1 MNNDAI
7 QSIANIRKNYTQA
20 ELNEADIQDNPFR
33 QFEKWFAEAQA
44 SGIDEVNAM
53 ALATSTLSGK
63 PSVRIVLLKG
73 FDDRGFLFFTNYRSR
88 KGEELLSNPWAGLT
102 FFWKEIERQVRVEGK
117 VSTVSREE
125 SVAYFRSRPRES
137 QLGALCSAQSK
148 PVGSRQEMLDRYREL
163 EAMYREQEI
172 PFPDAWGGF
181 LLAPESFEFW
191 QGRPSRMHDRIL
203 YSRAP
208 AGLWKTSRLYP

>member
-7 QSIANIRKNYTQA
+7 QSIANIRKNYSQA
-20 ELNEADIQDNPFR
+20 ELNEADIQENPFI
-33 QFEKWFAEAQA
+33 QFERWFRDAQA
-44 SGIDEVNAM
+44 AGVEEVNAM
-53 ALATSTLSGK
+53 ALATASLTGR

-73 FDDRGFLFFTNYRSR
+73 FDGRGFLFFTNYRSR
-88 KGEELLSNPWAGLT
+88 KGEELLTNPYAGLT

-148 PVGSRQEMLDRYREL
+148 PVTSRQEMLDRFREL
-163 EAMYREQEI
+163 EAMYQEQEI
-172 PFPDAWGGF
+172 PFPENWGGF
-181 LLAPESFEFW
+181 LLAPDSFEFW

-208 AGLWKTSRLYP
+208 GGAWQTTRLYP